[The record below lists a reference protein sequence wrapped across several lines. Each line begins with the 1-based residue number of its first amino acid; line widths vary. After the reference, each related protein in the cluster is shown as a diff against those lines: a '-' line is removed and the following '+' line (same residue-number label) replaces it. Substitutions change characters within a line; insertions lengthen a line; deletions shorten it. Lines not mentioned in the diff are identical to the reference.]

1 MDCIPKDIESMRSE
15 LAKTPYVC
23 AFGYEMVK
31 KKDVENAMIIA
42 DRGMYEN
49 KAKLKDTKERRIAA
63 HKEAMIRVMHN
74 RR

>member
-1 MDCIPKDIESMRSE
+1 
-15 LAKTPYVC
+15 
-23 AFGYEMVK
+23 
-31 KKDVENAMIIA
+31 MIIA